1 MSHEEEHESLRA
13 PEPPSFGSLDPQ
25 PGARHELTPEEW
37 DQVVALAR
45 GFLDHSAL
53 QPADRDDVVQESLL
67 AFDRLLRGRG
77 VLCIPAQLRVTVRL
91 QERKRKQARRI
102 GSLPEDDDAVQP
114 GDPLDAEALLA
125 AALAEMPE
133 DYRAWCLQFITT
145 GPEPGIVA
153 GTVRWRSW
161 CLRCWVREFFS

>member
-1 MSHEEEHESLRA
+1 MILGALLAESPTPRYGPWLDRRGSA
-13 PEPPSFGSLDPQ
+13 VTFCCITLAVSSGSLS
-25 PGARHELTPEEW
+25 
-37 DQVVALAR
+37 
-45 GFLDHSAL
+45 FLDHSAL
-53 QPADRDDVVQESLL
+53 QRGDRPRRRCAGVV
-67 AFDRLLRGRG
+67 
-77 VLCIPAQLRVTVRL
+77 VRL
-91 QERKRKQARRI
+91 QERKRKQARKI
-102 GSLPEDDDAVQP
+102 SSLPEDDDAVQR

-133 DYRAWCLQFITT
+133 DYRAWCLQLITT